1 MMDRMKSKKATRGA
15 GRPRGFDTEKALD
28 IALDL
33 FWEKG
38 YEGTYL
44 SDLTEA
50 IGVNR
55 PSLYAAFGNK
65 EELFRKVLDRYMER
79 HEGFACHALAL
90 PTAREVIET
99 LLYGFADMQ
108 TLPRRPR
115 GSLTVR
121 GGLACGVE
129 ADPIRKELAARRSES
144 EHVLRKRLERAKDE
158 GDLLP
163 EASPADLARYV
174 MTVVQGMAVQAS
186 GDATRKD
193 LHRVA
198 ETAMLN
204 WPSQKKNPAR
214 VASHPAD

>member
-1 MMDRMKSKKATRGA
+1 MDCMKSNKTTRGA
-15 GRPRGFDTEKALD
+15 GRPREFDTERALD

-90 PTAREVIET
+90 PTAREVVEA

-108 TLPRRPR
+108 TLPRHPR
-115 GSLTVR
+115 GS
-121 GGLACGVE
+121 
-129 ADPIRKELAARRSES
+129 
-144 EHVLRKRLERAKDE
+144 
-158 GDLLP
+158 
-163 EASPADLARYV
+163 
-174 MTVVQGMAVQAS
+174 
-186 GDATRKD
+186 
-193 LHRVA
+193 
-198 ETAMLN
+198 
-204 WPSQKKNPAR
+204 
-214 VASHPAD
+214 